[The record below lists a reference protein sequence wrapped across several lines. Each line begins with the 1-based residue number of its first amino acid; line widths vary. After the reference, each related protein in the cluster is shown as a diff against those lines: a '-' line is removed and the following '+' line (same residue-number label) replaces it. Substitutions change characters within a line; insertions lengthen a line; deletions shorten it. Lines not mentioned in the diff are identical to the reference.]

1 MLNKWIPPGGA
12 VIFDGDCG
20 VCTWLME
27 WVARHDRAG
36 RLTFHPSNHPKTL
49 SDFPE
54 FSQSRAQVEILVHD
68 PRTGWY
74 GGWQACEWIFLRIPL
89 LWLLVP
95 LTVLPG
101 SKFIGDK
108 CYKFAAAR
116 RQKISAFFGLT
127 ACKIPPKSRT

>member
-74 GGWQACEWIFLRIPL
+74 GGFEACEWIACRIPL
-89 LWLLVP
+89 LWILVP
-95 LTVLPG
+95 FTLLPG
-101 SKFIGDK
+101 VDILGAKI
-108 CYKFAAAR
+108 YKMLAR
-116 RQKISAFFGLT
+116 NRHKISLALGLK
-127 ACKIPPKSRT
+127 ACKVNS